1 MPEKLFSLADEADEA
16 LEALRRHYFLI
27 HVVTQSICSL
37 LFVTGSVLVLIN
49 DTGRVASWVYLAGSL
64 AFATLPAIRIAHE
77 KGHRAMSRSRKTG
90 GGNGEG
96 SGSDAAPRQ
105 AAQAGRRGGA

>member
-1 MPEKLFSLADEADEA
+1 MPERLFSLADEADEA

-37 LFVTGSVLVLIN
+37 FFVTGSVLVLIN

-64 AFATLPAIRIAHE
+64 AFAILPAIRLAHE
-77 KGHRAMSRSRKTG
+77 KGHRAISKARKAG
-90 GGNGEG
+90 GGSGEG
-96 SGSDAAPRQ
+96 SAR
-105 AAQAGRRGGA
+105 